1 MGFSDERNLGQYL
14 SEIVGFLYTI
24 LYIYIILNIICYTK
38 SSVLY
43 LENSLMQLS
52 TENNESGE

>member
-1 MGFSDERNLGQYL
+1 MGLSDERKLGQYL

-24 LYIYIILNIICYTK
+24 LYVYIILNIICYTK